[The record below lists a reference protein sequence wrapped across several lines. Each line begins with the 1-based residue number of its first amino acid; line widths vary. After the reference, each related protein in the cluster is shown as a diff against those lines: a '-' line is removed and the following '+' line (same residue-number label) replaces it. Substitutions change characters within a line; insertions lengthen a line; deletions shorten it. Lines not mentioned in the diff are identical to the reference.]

1 MKSPTPPMYPFFVFL
16 CISLIILN
24 PAVPVRANALDR
36 DRDPVVLTGSCL
48 PFLIGVDPG
57 RIVAFRFEGSWVQI
71 PVQIDERAVVDFGTV
86 YGIAS
91 TGYTFLAYTDTSTFT
106 GPDPDTTFDADDEL
120 VFMAKE
126 AGIVSSEGLEPMGVV
141 VETGVELA
149 VTNPINGRSSF
160 VYLFESDGTL
170 DPGMGASPVAYD
182 FVLLSGDYKTTYQTM
197 GGGNPED
204 SDIASAAYAV
214 HFSERWVRDE
224 TSVSKGG
231 ATGVDILDR
240 HKNLFAP
247 GNCSR
252 SEDTFSAGEGAFICN
267 IIGPVRVIRGYV
279 GCNSGPTTYR
289 INTFYEEREDILTV
303 LRVHAISGIMDFCD
317 YSPAA
322 AGMTYYN
329 DLNTGGVT
337 IDGVPDAVTTGL
349 LAWEMVTGTQGTIAI
364 TPLLFTDISG
374 LDPTSYYCDD
384 STPPETQCTGDDYEY
399 GASGLWIDEAIP
411 NTDPG
416 VAGDLYHLE
425 ASRIITYGPPNEDV
439 AYAEACA
446 ALATTPFS
454 TTAEPW
460 SPVTAAEYDPFE
472 GPMELLDVSYW
483 PNPAGTSLCIHF
495 SLRFYGQVRI
505 RLYDAAGRRAA
516 TLVDG
521 HWSAGA
527 HEVTRSIAKLP
538 AGVYFAR
545 TAGPGGARHASRI
558 VILR

>member
-1 MKSPTPPMYPFFVFL
+1 MRRIAESFPLATVLFL
-16 CISLIILN
+16 VTLLVSYAEL
-24 PAVPVRANALDR
+24 ARANALDR
-36 DRDPVVLTGSCL
+36 DRDPVILTGSSL
-48 PFLIGVDPG
+48 PSLIGVDPR
-57 RIVAFRFEGSWVQI
+57 RIVAFRFEGSWLQI
-71 PVQIDERAVVDFGTV
+71 PVQIDERAIVDFGTV
-86 YGIAS
+86 YNTTP

-106 GPDPDTTFDADDEL
+106 GPDPDATFDANDEL
-120 VFMAKE
+120 VFMAE
-126 AGIVSSEGLEPMGVV
+126 DAGIVSSEGLEPIGVII
-141 VETGVELA
+141 ETGVELA
-149 VTNPINGRSSF
+149 VTNPINGGTAF

-170 DPGMGASPVAYD
+170 DPGMGASPVTYN

-204 SDIASAAYAV
+204 SDIATAAYAV

-231 ATGVDILDR
+231 ATGIDILDR

-267 IIGPVRVIRGYV
+267 ITGPVRVIRGYV

-289 INTFYEEREDILTV
+289 INTFYKEREDILTV
-303 LRVHAISGIMDFCD
+303 LRVHAISGMMDFFD

-329 DLNTGGVT
+329 DLNTGGVA
-337 IDGVPDAVTTGL
+337 IDGVPDAVTHGL
-349 LAWEMVTGTQGTIAI
+349 LGWEMVTGTQGTMAI
-364 TPLLFTDISG
+364 TPFLVTDIPD

-416 VAGDLYHLE
+416 AAGDLYHLE
-425 ASRIITYGPPNEDV
+425 ASRIIAYGPPDQDV
-439 AYAEACA
+439 AYAEVCA
-446 ALATTPFS
+446 GQATTPFS
-454 TTAEPW
+454 VTVEPW
-460 SPVTAAEYDPFE
+460 SPVTAAEYDPVE
-472 GPMELLDVSYW
+472 AIEDLLDVSYW
-483 PNPAGTSLCIHF
+483 PNPASSNLWIHF
-495 SLRFYGQVRI
+495 AMRKSGTVRV
-505 RLYDAAGRRAA
+505 RLYDAAGRHTA

-521 HWSAGA
+521 YWGKGA
-527 HEVTRSIAKLP
+527 HEVTRSLEELP

-545 TAGPGGARHASRI
+545 AAGPGGARHSSRI